1 MELDKLMISLWNKHR
16 FLTCLIGGGLFIA
29 WLVWGFFIFQERK
42 QIKARIQARQE
53 AQLRQEERLRLQAA
67 YEQRRLQEQFN
78 RGTSRNV
85 VDDFKR

>member
-1 MELDKLMISLWNKHR
+1 MRIGNIIILPWDRHN
-16 FLTCLIGGGLFIA
+16 FLPRLIVIGLVVA

-78 RGTSRNV
+78 RGTSRNA